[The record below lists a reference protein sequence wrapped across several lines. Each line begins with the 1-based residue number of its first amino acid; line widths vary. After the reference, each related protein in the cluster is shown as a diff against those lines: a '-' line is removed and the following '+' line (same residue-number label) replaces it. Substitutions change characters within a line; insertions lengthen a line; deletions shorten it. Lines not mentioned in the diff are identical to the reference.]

1 MLGKTLTYETAYENM
16 INTQKRDNIKDTY
29 CQDHKINLI
38 RIPFWDQIYMED
50 ILFDKLVEY
59 GALIEE

>member
-1 MLGKTLTYETAYENM
+1 MLGKTLTYEAAYENM
-16 INTQKRDNIKDTY
+16 INTQKRDNIKNIY
-29 CQDHKINLI
+29 CRDHKINLI

-50 ILFDKLVEY
+50 ILFNKLIEY